1 MLYKNIVSVKKVF
14 LKLSELGSRLNLSFS
29 SHVLLIDKVIA
40 LDGIKKKL
48 LVANIADD
56 LESSY
61 TIELNEVKEIS
72 ISKTYRNIKPG
83 QLNNK
88 KFNEF
93 LETILLQF
101 EYKNQDKKIILPFY
115 ESDKHG
121 IQNLDKLERNARI
134 WQMILS
140 KLINPKRNIIQ
151 AAHNNRLPGTGNK

>member
-1 MLYKNIVSVKKVF
+1 MLYKNMMSVKKVF

-48 LVANIADD
+48 LVAKIADD

-61 TIELNEVKEIS
+61 TIELNEIKEIS
-72 ISKTYRNIKPG
+72 ISKTYSNIKPG
-83 QLNNK
+83 ELNKK

-101 EYKNQDKKIILPFY
+101 EYKDQDKKIGLPFY
-115 ESDKHG
+115 ESHKHG
-121 IQNLDKLERNARI
+121 IQNLEKLERNARI

-140 KLINPKRNIIQ
+140 KMIYPQKDLNPIN
-151 AAHNNRLPGTGNK
+151 A

>member
-1 MLYKNIVSVKKVF
+1 MLYKNIKSVKKVF

-29 SHVLLIDKVIA
+29 SHMLLVDKVIA

-61 TIELNEVKEIS
+61 TIELNDIKEIS
-72 ISKTYRNIKPG
+72 ISKTYSNIKPG
-83 QLNNK
+83 QLNKK

-93 LETILLQF
+93 LEKILLQF
-101 EYKNQDKKIILPFY
+101 EFKNQDKKIILPFY
-115 ESDKHG
+115 EFDKHG
-121 IQNLDKLERNARI
+121 VQNLDKLERNARI

-140 KLINPKRNIIQ
+140 KLIDPKRNTNQ
-151 AAHNNRLPGTGNK
+151 VTHNNMLPGTGNK

>member
-140 KLINPKRNIIQ
+140 KLINPKRNINQ
-151 AAHNNRLPGTGNK
+151 AAHNNMLPGIGNK

>member
-1 MLYKNIVSVKKVF
+1 MLYKNMMSVKKVF

-48 LVANIADD
+48 LVAKIADD

-72 ISKTYRNIKPG
+72 ISKTYSNIKPG
-83 QLNNK
+83 ELNKK

-101 EYKNQDKKIILPFY
+101 EYKDQDKKIGLPFY
-115 ESDKHG
+115 ESHKHG
-121 IQNLDKLERNARI
+121 IQNLEKLERNARI

-140 KLINPKRNIIQ
+140 KMIYPQKDLNPIN
-151 AAHNNRLPGTGNK
+151 A

>member
-1 MLYKNIVSVKKVF
+1 MLYKNIMSVKKVF

-61 TIELNEVKEIS
+61 MIELNEVKEIS
-72 ISKTYRNIKPG
+72 VSKTYSNIKPG
-83 QLNNK
+83 QLNKK

-101 EYKNQDKKIILPFY
+101 EYKNQDKKISLPFY
-115 ESDKHG
+115 ESGKHG
-121 IQNLDKLERNARI
+121 IQNLDKLERNAQI

-140 KLINPKRNIIQ
+140 KLINPKRNTNQ
-151 AAHNNRLPGTGNK
+151 VTHNNMLPGTGNK

>member
-1 MLYKNIVSVKKVF
+1 MLYKNIMSVKKVF

-61 TIELNEVKEIS
+61 MIELNEVKEIS
-72 ISKTYRNIKPG
+72 VSKTYSNIKPG
-83 QLNNK
+83 QLNKK

-93 LETILLQF
+93 LEKILLQF
-101 EYKNQDKKIILPFY
+101 EFKNQDKKIILPFY
-115 ESDKHG
+115 EFDKHG
-121 IQNLDKLERNARI
+121 VQNLDKLERNARI

-140 KLINPKRNIIQ
+140 KLINPKGNTNQ
-151 AAHNNRLPGTGNK
+151 VAHNNMLPGTGNK

>member
-1 MLYKNIVSVKKVF
+1 MLYKNIMSVKKVF
-14 LKLSELGSRLNLSFS
+14 VKLSELGSRLNLSFS

-40 LDGIKKKL
+40 LDGIKRKL
-48 LVANIADD
+48 LVAKIADD

-61 TIELNEVKEIS
+61 TIELNEIKEIS

-83 QLNNK
+83 ELNKK

-101 EYKNQDKKIILPFY
+101 EYKNQDKKISLPFY

-140 KLINPKRNIIQ
+140 KLINSKRNINQ
-151 AAHNNRLPGTGNK
+151 VTHNNMLPGIGNK

>member
-1 MLYKNIVSVKKVF
+1 MLYKNMMPVKKVF

-48 LVANIADD
+48 LVAKIADD

-61 TIELNEVKEIS
+61 TIELNEIKEIS
-72 ISKTYRNIKPG
+72 ISKTYSNIKPG
-83 QLNNK
+83 ELNKK

-101 EYKNQDKKIILPFY
+101 EYKDQDKKIGLPFY
-115 ESDKHG
+115 ESHKHG
-121 IQNLDKLERNARI
+121 IQNLEKLERNARI

-140 KLINPKRNIIQ
+140 KMINPQKDLNPIN
-151 AAHNNRLPGTGNK
+151 A

>member
-1 MLYKNIVSVKKVF
+1 MLYKNIMSVKKVF

-40 LDGIKKKL
+40 LDGIKRKL
-48 LVANIADD
+48 LVAEVADD
-56 LESSY
+56 LESPY

-72 ISKTYRNIKPG
+72 IRKTYSNIKPG
-83 QLNNK
+83 ELNKK

-101 EYKNQDKKIILPFY
+101 EYKNQEKKISLPFY

-121 IQNLDKLERNARI
+121 IQNLEKLDRNARI

-140 KLINPKRNIIQ
+140 KMINPKREVNQ
-151 AAHNNRLPGTGNK
+151 LTNNNMLSGQ

>member
-1 MLYKNIVSVKKVF
+1 MLYKNIMSVKKVF

-40 LDGIKKKL
+40 LDGIKRKL
-48 LVANIADD
+48 LVAKVADD
-56 LESSY
+56 LESPY

-72 ISKTYRNIKPG
+72 ILKTYSNIKPG
-83 QLNNK
+83 ELNK
-88 KFNEF
+88 RKFNEF

-101 EYKNQDKKIILPFY
+101 EYKNQKKIGVPFY
-115 ESDKHG
+115 ESEKHG

-140 KLINPKRNIIQ
+140 KMINPKRDMNQLANNNILSGQ
-151 AAHNNRLPGTGNK
+151 

>member
-1 MLYKNIVSVKKVF
+1 MLYKNIMSVKKVF

-40 LDGIKKKL
+40 LDGIKRKL
-48 LVANIADD
+48 LVAKVADD
-56 LESSY
+56 LESPY
-61 TIELNEVKEIS
+61 TIELNQVKEIS
-72 ISKTYRNIKPG
+72 LRKTYSNIKPG
-83 QLNNK
+83 ELNKK

-101 EYKNQDKKIILPFY
+101 EYKDQGKKVGLPFY

-121 IQNLDKLERNARI
+121 IQNLDKLERNARV

-140 KLINPKRNIIQ
+140 KMINPKGDMSPLT
-151 AAHNNRLPGTGNK
+151 NNNVLSGQ

>member
-1 MLYKNIVSVKKVF
+1 MLYKNIKSVKKVF

-40 LDGIKKKL
+40 LDGIKRKL
-48 LVANIADD
+48 LVAKIADD

-61 TIELNEVKEIS
+61 TIELDEVKEIS
-72 ISKTYRNIKPG
+72 ISKTYGNIKPG
-83 QLNNK
+83 ELNKK

-101 EYKNQDKKIILPFY
+101 EFINQDKKIGLPFY
-115 ESDKHG
+115 EYDKHG
-121 IQNLDKLERNARI
+121 IQNLEKLERNARI

-140 KLINPKRNIIQ
+140 KIINPTRNINPI
-151 AAHNNRLPGTGNK
+151 AHNNMQPGADNK

>member
-1 MLYKNIVSVKKVF
+1 MLYKNIMPVKKVF

-48 LVANIADD
+48 LVAKIADD

-72 ISKTYRNIKPG
+72 ISKTYSNIKPG
-83 QLNNK
+83 ELNKK

-101 EYKNQDKKIILPFY
+101 EYKDQDKKVGLPFY

-121 IQNLDKLERNARI
+121 IQNLEKLERNARI

-140 KLINPKRNIIQ
+140 KMINPQKDLNPIN
-151 AAHNNRLPGTGNK
+151 A

>member
-1 MLYKNIVSVKKVF
+1 MLYKNIMSVKKVF

-101 EYKNQDKKIILPFY
+101 EYKNQDKKIGLPFY

-121 IQNLDKLERNARI
+121 IQNLEKLERNARI

-140 KLINPKRNIIQ
+140 KLINPKRNMNQ
-151 AAHNNRLPGTGNK
+151 VAHSNMLPGIDNK

>member
-151 AAHNNRLPGTGNK
+151 AAHNNMLPGTGNK

>member
-1 MLYKNIVSVKKVF
+1 MLYKNMMPVKKVF

-48 LVANIADD
+48 LVAKIADD
-56 LESSY
+56 LENSY

-72 ISKTYRNIKPG
+72 ISKTYSNIKPG
-83 QLNNK
+83 ELNKK

-101 EYKNQDKKIILPFY
+101 EYKDQDKKIGLPFY
-115 ESDKHG
+115 ESHKHG
-121 IQNLDKLERNARI
+121 IQNLEKLERNARI

-140 KLINPKRNIIQ
+140 KMINPQKDLNPIN
-151 AAHNNRLPGTGNK
+151 A

>member
-1 MLYKNIVSVKKVF
+1 MLYKNIKSVKKVF

-29 SHVLLIDKVIA
+29 SHVMLIDKVIA
-40 LDGIKKKL
+40 LDGIKRKL
-48 LVANIADD
+48 LVAKVADD
-56 LESSY
+56 LESPY

-72 ISKTYRNIKPG
+72 IRKTYSNIKPG
-83 QLNNK
+83 ELNKK

-101 EYKNQDKKIILPFY
+101 EFKNQNKKIGVPFY

-140 KLINPKRNIIQ
+140 KMINPKTDMNQLTNNNI
-151 AAHNNRLPGTGNK
+151 LPGQ

>member
-1 MLYKNIVSVKKVF
+1 MLYKNMMPVKKVF

-48 LVANIADD
+48 LVAKIADD

-61 TIELNEVKEIS
+61 TIELNEIKEIS
-72 ISKTYRNIKPG
+72 ISKTYSNIKPG
-83 QLNNK
+83 ELNKK

-101 EYKNQDKKIILPFY
+101 EYKDQDKKIGLPFY
-115 ESDKHG
+115 ESHKHG
-121 IQNLDKLERNARI
+121 IQNLEKLERNARI

-140 KLINPKRNIIQ
+140 KMIYPQKDLNPIN
-151 AAHNNRLPGTGNK
+151 A